1 MRSIMQEVC
10 NIAAASGHPLSNDIV
25 NINIEH
31 TYAMPPYK
39 TSMLLDYESGQ
50 PMETEAIL
58 GNALRAAQR
67 LGIDAPHLE
76 SVYALMKLRELK
88 LNYC

>member
-1 MRSIMQEVC
+1 MVHCSLVDV
-10 NIAAASGHPLSNDIV
+10 NIAN
-25 NINIEH
+25 

-39 TSMLLDYESGQ
+39 TSMLLDYENGH

-58 GNALRAAQR
+58 GNTLRAAN
-67 LGIDAPHLE
+67 GSDITTPYLE

-88 LNYC
+88 LGL